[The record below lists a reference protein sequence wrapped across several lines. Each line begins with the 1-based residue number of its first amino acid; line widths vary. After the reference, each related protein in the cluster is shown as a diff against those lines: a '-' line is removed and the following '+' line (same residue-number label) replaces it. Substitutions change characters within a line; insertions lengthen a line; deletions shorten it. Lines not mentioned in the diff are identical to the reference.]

1 MPSFD
6 IVSQADKQEVANA
19 LDQCQRELATRYD
32 FKGTEAEL
40 NFKEKE
46 NEFEIKA
53 NSEERVKAAFEVLQ
67 EKFIKRKVSLKFLD
81 AKDPSPAGGKM
92 HRMIVSLKNGLD
104 KEMAKDVVKM
114 IKDNKALKVTP
125 AIQGESV
132 RVTGKKRDDLQD
144 VMAALRSA
152 DLKTPVSFENF
163 RD

>member
-19 LDQCQRELATRYD
+19 LDQCERELATRYD
-32 FKGTEAEL
+32 FKGTDTTIT
-40 NFKEKE
+40 FKEKE
-46 NEFEIKA
+46 SEFEIKA
-53 NSEERVKAAFEVLQ
+53 NSEERVKAAYEVLQ

-81 AKDPSPAGGKM
+81 AKDVAPAGGKM
-92 HRMIVSLKNGLD
+92 HRMVAILKNGLD
-104 KEMAKDVVKM
+104 KDLAKEIVKL

-132 RVTGKKRDDLQD
+132 RVTGKKKDDLQD
-144 VMAALRSA
+144 VMAVMRTA
-152 DLKTPVSFENF
+152 DLKLPVSFENF